1 MPHVLVA
8 GATGYLGRYIVS
20 EYAARGWTVTALVR
34 DASRASDLEAD
45 HVRQVQVTDAKSLV
59 GVMQGIDLVVSA
71 LGITRQAEGVGYWDV
86 DYQANLNLLNEA
98 LSANVPRFAY
108 IHVLGADHMPSVPLV
123 QAKTAFVTE
132 LQSAPIVSTVIAPSG
147 YFSDMSDFLQMA
159 KSGRVWLFGKGG
171 NRLNPIHGADLA
183 AATAEAIDAELG
195 WLDVGGPEIF
205 THEDLAK
212 LAFSALGTPVKI
224 SRIPDWVRRAVLRLL
239 PFTTRRTTRG
249 PLQFFLSAMGQ
260 DMVGEPRGERTLGS
274 HFRQELKRL

>member
-8 GATGYLGRYIVS
+8 GATGYLGRYVVS

-108 IHVLGADHMPSVPLV
+108 IHVLGADHMPDVPLV

-132 LQSAPIVSTVIAPSG
+132 LQSAPIVSTIIAPSG

-159 KSGRVWLFGKGG
+159 KSGRVWLFGEGAH
-171 NRLNPIHGADLA
+171 RLNPIHGADLA
-183 AATAEAIDAELG
+183 AATAEAIDAEQG

-239 PFTTRRTTRG
+239 PFTTRRRTRG

-260 DMVGEPRGERTLGS
+260 DMVGERRGERTLGR